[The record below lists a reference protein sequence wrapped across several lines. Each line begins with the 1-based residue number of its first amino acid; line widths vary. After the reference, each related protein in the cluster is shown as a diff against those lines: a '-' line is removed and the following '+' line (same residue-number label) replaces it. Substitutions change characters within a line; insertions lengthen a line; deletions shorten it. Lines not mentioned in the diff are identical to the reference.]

1 MACYFSIQKEEMMRA
16 ILLVFLLL
24 TNVLYCGDDDY
35 VDEGYREFSNE
46 KEALEWGNSWLRGSI
61 FSNDEK
67 EVILQYSKTSW
78 TFNEKLRKGKKLEE
92 LPEEEQKLIK
102 RLDKAVGKFPLF
114 EKMYLYRYVGIY
126 VLESMYGQGA
136 LSGTYTEEIETDT
149 LGMEHKR
156 IRFNEKIKDLLK
168 DIRRRRYVD
177 PGFMSTTMVRNAVFS
192 GRPIELKIKVPLYTT
207 GLFIARDGYTLFIP
221 ECEILFPRGRT
232 LFFEGYELSDDGKR
246 LTLYAK
252 MKGPWWYV
260 KDDKK

>member
-1 MACYFSIQKEEMMRA
+1 MRV

-24 TNVLYCGDDDY
+24 TNALYCGDDDY
-35 VDEGYREFSNE
+35 IDEGYREFLTE
-46 KEALEWGNSWLRGSI
+46 KEALEWGNRWLRGSI
-61 FSNDEK
+61 FTKEEK
-67 EVILQYSKTSW
+67 NVILQYSKTSW
-78 TFNEKLRKGKKLEE
+78 TFNEKLREGKKLGE
-92 LPEEEQKLIK
+92 LSEEEQELIK

-114 EKMYLYRYVGIY
+114 EELYLYRYTGIY

-136 LSGTYTEEIETDT
+136 LRGTHDEYEETDS
-149 LGMEHKR
+149 LGIKHKK
-156 IRFNEKIKDLLK
+156 IKFNEKIKNLLK
-168 DIRRRRYVD
+168 DIKKRRYID

-192 GRPIELKIKVPLYTT
+192 GRPIELKIKIPKYTT
-207 GLFIARDGYTLFIP
+207 GLFMARDGYTLFIP

-232 LFFEGYELSDDGKR
+232 LFFEGYDLSEDGSR